1 MRKATKLYALLGVLL
16 VVCIAAFAVSRYE
29 EKKEQIKNSGEV
41 ILEIPTDSV
50 TALSWTNESG
60 TFSFTKDE
68 TWVYD
73 DDNAFPVDEEKI
85 NDLLEQF
92 TSFAAAFAIDD
103 VEGYAQYGLDEP
115 ICTIHITAGEE
126 SYTVELGDFSKM
138 DEQRYVSIGD
148 GKVYLVSHD
157 PLDEFDS
164 VLRDMILDDT
174 IPEFDT
180 AKQIAFTGSENYT
193 ISYDEE
199 TKSICADDVYFTD
212 GKPLDTAVITE
223 WLTSL
228 HELDLTNYVSYNV
241 TDEEL
246 ETFGLDE
253 PALAIT
259 LDYSSSDED
268 GNETDSGTLVLHLS
282 QNPEELAAYE
292 EAIANEEDV
301 LPDVT
306 CYARVGDSQIVYQI
320 TQSEFDALTDV
331 SYDALR
337 HQKIFTADFDTVT
350 SIDVTLEGEDYIFTY
365 NPPEDEDDADVEG
378 TWTYQDT
385 EFDIFDFSYALRALS
400 ATSFTDEAPTGQ
412 EEISL
417 TLHLDNKDFPTFTL
431 TLYRLDGEN
440 KVEDGTNSFTDLQKD
455 AYYTDAVN
463 WAAEQGVVNGY
474 PDGTFGPDRNMTRA
488 EVAQMF
494 YALLNDQNVPATV
507 SFSDVPDGAWY
518 ADAVET
524 LASLGMFTGYPD
536 GTFHPNSTITRAE
549 FAAAA
554 LSFADMAP
562 SARCSFPDVSAQ
574 DWFYPYVASAAEYG
588 WIGGYPDGTFRPS
601 GSITRAE
608 VAVIVNHML
617 GRTPDQSFVDRSLD
631 RLVSFSDLN
640 SSHWAFYP
648 IMEASNSHGHIK
660 AGGSEQWTGINN

>member
-60 TFSFTKDE
+60 KFSFTKDE

-103 VEGYAQYGLDEP
+103 VEDYAQYGLDEP

-126 SYTVELGDFSKM
+126 SYTVELGDFSTM

-180 AKQIAFTGSENYT
+180 VKQIAFSGEESYT
-193 ISYDEE
+193 ISYDEDG
-199 TKSICADDVYFTD
+199 TSICADDVYFTD
-212 GKPLDTAVITE
+212 GKPLDAAVITE

-268 GNETDSGTLVLHLS
+268 GNKTDSGTLVLHLS

-417 TLHLDNKDFPTFTL
+417 TLHLDNEDFSTFTL
-431 TLYRLDGEN
+431 TLYRLDGESCIAC
-440 KVEDGTNSFTDLQKD
+440 VDGESVAFVSRDKAVDLIE
-455 AYYTDAVN
+455 AV
-463 WAAEQGVVNGY
+463 
-474 PDGTFGPDRNMTRA
+474 RA
-488 EVAQMF
+488 VT
-494 YALLNDQNVPATV
+494 L
-507 SFSDVPDGAWY
+507 GA
-518 ADAVET
+518 
-524 LASLGMFTGYPD
+524 
-536 GTFHPNSTITRAE
+536 
-549 FAAAA
+549 
-554 LSFADMAP
+554 
-562 SARCSFPDVSAQ
+562 
-574 DWFYPYVASAAEYG
+574 
-588 WIGGYPDGTFRPS
+588 
-601 GSITRAE
+601 
-608 VAVIVNHML
+608 
-617 GRTPDQSFVDRSLD
+617 
-631 RLVSFSDLN
+631 
-640 SSHWAFYP
+640 
-648 IMEASNSHGHIK
+648 
-660 AGGSEQWTGINN
+660 

>member
-16 VVCIAAFAVSRYE
+16 VVCIAAFAISRYE

-60 TFSFTKDE
+60 KFSLTKDE

-92 TSFAAAFAIDD
+92 TSFAAAFAIDN
-103 VEGYAQYGLDEP
+103 VEDYAQYGLDEP
-115 ICTIHITAGEE
+115 ICTIHITASEE

-157 PLDEFDS
+157 PLDEFGA
-164 VLRDMILDDT
+164 VLRDLIRDDT

-180 AKQIAFTGSENYT
+180 VKQIAFSGEESYT
-193 ISYDEE
+193 ISYDEGG
-199 TKSICADDVYFTD
+199 TSICADDVYFTD
-212 GKPLDTAVITE
+212 GTPLDTDTVNE
-223 WLTSL
+223 WLTALRS
-228 HELDLTNYVSYNV
+228 LDLTNYVSYSA
-241 TDEEL
+241 TGEEL
-246 ETFGLDE
+246 QTFGLDN
-253 PALAIT
+253 PALTVA
-259 LDYSSSDED
+259 LDYSSSSDED

-350 SIDVTLEGEDYIFTY
+350 SIDVTLEGENYTFICTL
-365 NPPEDEDDADVEG
+365 PEDADDTDTEG
-378 TWTYQDT
+378 TWTYQGV
-385 EFDIFDFSYALRALS
+385 EFDIFDFSYALRALA
-400 ATSFTDEAPTGQ
+400 ATNFTVETPTGQ

-417 TLHLDNKDFPTFTL
+417 TLHLDNEDFPTFTL
-431 TLYRLDGEN
+431 TLYRLDGESCIAC
-440 KVEDGTNSFTDLQKD
+440 VDGESVAFVSRDKAVDLIE
-455 AYYTDAVN
+455 AV
-463 WAAEQGVVNGY
+463 
-474 PDGTFGPDRNMTRA
+474 RA
-488 EVAQMF
+488 VT
-494 YALLNDQNVPATV
+494 L
-507 SFSDVPDGAWY
+507 GA
-518 ADAVET
+518 
-524 LASLGMFTGYPD
+524 
-536 GTFHPNSTITRAE
+536 
-549 FAAAA
+549 
-554 LSFADMAP
+554 
-562 SARCSFPDVSAQ
+562 
-574 DWFYPYVASAAEYG
+574 
-588 WIGGYPDGTFRPS
+588 
-601 GSITRAE
+601 
-608 VAVIVNHML
+608 
-617 GRTPDQSFVDRSLD
+617 
-631 RLVSFSDLN
+631 
-640 SSHWAFYP
+640 
-648 IMEASNSHGHIK
+648 
-660 AGGSEQWTGINN
+660 

>member
-103 VEGYAQYGLDEP
+103 VEDYAQYGLDEP

-157 PLDEFDS
+157 HLDEFDS

-228 HELDLTNYVSYNV
+228 HELDLTIYVSYNV

-268 GNETDSGTLVLHLS
+268 GTETDSGTLVLHLS

-431 TLYRLDGEN
+431 TLYRLDGESCIAC
-440 KVEDGTNSFTDLQKD
+440 VDGES
-455 AYYTDAVN
+455 
-463 WAAEQGVVNGY
+463 
-474 PDGTFGPDRNMTRA
+474 
-488 EVAQMF
+488 VAF
-494 YALLNDQNVPATV
+494 V
-507 SFSDVPDGAWY
+507 SRDK
-518 ADAVET
+518 AVELIEAVRAVT
-524 LASLGMFTGYPD
+524 LGA
-536 GTFHPNSTITRAE
+536 
-549 FAAAA
+549 
-554 LSFADMAP
+554 
-562 SARCSFPDVSAQ
+562 
-574 DWFYPYVASAAEYG
+574 
-588 WIGGYPDGTFRPS
+588 
-601 GSITRAE
+601 
-608 VAVIVNHML
+608 
-617 GRTPDQSFVDRSLD
+617 
-631 RLVSFSDLN
+631 
-640 SSHWAFYP
+640 
-648 IMEASNSHGHIK
+648 
-660 AGGSEQWTGINN
+660 

>member
-60 TFSFTKDE
+60 KFSFTKDE

-92 TSFAAAFAIDD
+92 TSFAAAFAIDN
-103 VEGYAQYGLDEP
+103 VEDYAQYGLDEP

-157 PLDEFDS
+157 PLDEFGA
-164 VLRDMILDDT
+164 VLRDLIRDDT

-180 AKQIAFTGSENYT
+180 VKQIAFSGEESYT
-193 ISYDEE
+193 ISYDEGG
-199 TKSICADDVYFTD
+199 TSICADDVYFTD
-212 GKPLDTAVITE
+212 GTPLDTDTVNE
-223 WLTSL
+223 WLTALRS
-228 HELDLTNYVSYNV
+228 LDLTNYVSYSA
-241 TDEEL
+241 TGEEL
-246 ETFGLDE
+246 QTFGLDN
-253 PALAIT
+253 PALTVA
-259 LDYSSSDED
+259 LDYSSSSDED

-350 SIDVTLEGEDYIFTY
+350 SIDVTLEGENYTFICTL
-365 NPPEDEDDADVEG
+365 PEDADDTDTEG
-378 TWTYQDT
+378 TWTYQGV
-385 EFDIFDFSYALRALS
+385 EFDIFDFSYALRALA
-400 ATSFTDEAPTGQ
+400 ATNFTVETPTGQ

-417 TLHLDNKDFPTFTL
+417 TLHLDNEEFPTFTL
-431 TLYRLDGEN
+431 TLYRLDGESCIAC
-440 KVEDGTNSFTDLQKD
+440 VDGESVAFVSRDKAVDLIE
-455 AYYTDAVN
+455 AV
-463 WAAEQGVVNGY
+463 
-474 PDGTFGPDRNMTRA
+474 RA
-488 EVAQMF
+488 VT
-494 YALLNDQNVPATV
+494 L
-507 SFSDVPDGAWY
+507 GA
-518 ADAVET
+518 
-524 LASLGMFTGYPD
+524 
-536 GTFHPNSTITRAE
+536 
-549 FAAAA
+549 
-554 LSFADMAP
+554 
-562 SARCSFPDVSAQ
+562 
-574 DWFYPYVASAAEYG
+574 
-588 WIGGYPDGTFRPS
+588 
-601 GSITRAE
+601 
-608 VAVIVNHML
+608 
-617 GRTPDQSFVDRSLD
+617 
-631 RLVSFSDLN
+631 
-640 SSHWAFYP
+640 
-648 IMEASNSHGHIK
+648 
-660 AGGSEQWTGINN
+660 

>member
-50 TALSWTNESG
+50 TALSWTNDSG

-103 VEGYAQYGLDEP
+103 VEDYALYGLDEP
-115 ICTIHITAGEE
+115 ICTIRITAGEE

-138 DEQRYVSIGD
+138 DEQRYISIGD
-148 GKVYLVSHD
+148 GKAYLVSHD
-157 PLDEFDS
+157 PLDEFDA

-180 AKQIAFTGSENYT
+180 VKQIAFSGEESYT
-193 ISYDEE
+193 ISYDEDG
-199 TKSICADDVYFTD
+199 TSICADDVYFTD
-212 GKPLDTAVITE
+212 GKPLDAAVITE

-268 GNETDSGTLVLHLS
+268 GNKTDSGTLVLHLS

-417 TLHLDNKDFPTFTL
+417 TLHLDNEDFSTFTL
-431 TLYRLDGEN
+431 TLYRLDGESCIAC
-440 KVEDGTNSFTDLQKD
+440 VDGESVAFVSRDKAVDLIE
-455 AYYTDAVN
+455 AV
-463 WAAEQGVVNGY
+463 
-474 PDGTFGPDRNMTRA
+474 RA
-488 EVAQMF
+488 VT
-494 YALLNDQNVPATV
+494 L
-507 SFSDVPDGAWY
+507 GA
-518 ADAVET
+518 
-524 LASLGMFTGYPD
+524 
-536 GTFHPNSTITRAE
+536 
-549 FAAAA
+549 
-554 LSFADMAP
+554 
-562 SARCSFPDVSAQ
+562 
-574 DWFYPYVASAAEYG
+574 
-588 WIGGYPDGTFRPS
+588 
-601 GSITRAE
+601 
-608 VAVIVNHML
+608 
-617 GRTPDQSFVDRSLD
+617 
-631 RLVSFSDLN
+631 
-640 SSHWAFYP
+640 
-648 IMEASNSHGHIK
+648 
-660 AGGSEQWTGINN
+660 